1 MKRKGLA
8 VALLSVVIATVLGL
22 PTARAMQ
29 ATETDGIWLSHGYGM
44 LIEAKGEEI
53 AVYDITPVSCSPLFD
68 STALQEYH
76 VQLAVENGE
85 LIMRDNKTL
94 YITAA
99 RLESMPELCA
109 NGGMVSDDP
118 ELNFE
123 AFWHDFNDQYAFF
136 DLYGV
141 DWQAQYEQY
150 RPFVTAATTPEELF
164 TILSDMIRP
173 LNDDHISL
181 SDGVNNFSPSTSG
194 YDWLDNNPNPLAL
207 LVDVLNSVGQGQFE
221 DRVSFSPLTF
231 QFTGD
236 ETMIANDFIYYGKLS
251 DTVGYL
257 YILAESGY
265 ADDGTDVAVAEAVM
279 DRVIGELADMETIIV
294 DVRINVGGDD
304 AVALALASRFA
315 DEKRL
320 VTTKQ
325 ARDGDGFT
333 PAREFYVEPGGPQQF
348 TGSVIVLTSHLTVSA
363 GETFVLAMDVL
374 PHVTMIGD
382 NTAGAYSD
390 ILQRALPN
398 GWIFGL
404 SNEQYTAADGEVY
417 EQVGNPPDVLVPFE
431 GEQVQAGTD
440 AILDAALKMASQ

>member
-1 MKRKGLA
+1 MQSKNL
-8 VALLSVVIATVLGL
+8 VIALVTVVIATGLGL
-22 PTARAMQ
+22 PAARAQ
-29 ATETDGIWLSHGYGM
+29 DGQSPDGIWLSHGYGM
-44 LIEAKGEEI
+44 LIEINGEEAAI
-53 AVYDITPVSCSPLFD
+53 YDITPVSCSPLFD
-68 STALQEYH
+68 STALQDYH
-76 VQLAVENGE
+76 VQLEVENGE

-109 NGGMVSDDP
+109 NGGTVSDDP

-123 AFWHDFNDQYAFF
+123 ALWHDFNDQYAFF

-150 RPFVTAATTPEELF
+150 RPLVTPDTTPEELF
-164 TILSDMIRP
+164 VILSDMIRP

-181 SDGVNNFSPSTSG
+181 SNGVNNFSPSTS
-194 YDWLDNNPNPLAL
+194 YEWLDNNPNPLAL
-207 LVDVLNSVGQGQFE
+207 LVEMLNSIGEDRFE
-221 DRVSFSPLTF
+221 GRVSFNPLTF

-236 ETMIANDFIYYGKLS
+236 EALIANDFIYYGKLS
-251 DTVGYL
+251 DTVGYI

-265 ADDGTDVAVAEAVM
+265 ADDGTDVAVAEAAM
-279 DRVIGELADMETIIV
+279 DLVIGELADMETIIV

-348 TGSVIVLTSHLTVSA
+348 TGSVIVLTSRLTVSA

-398 GWIFGL
+398 GWVFGL
-404 SNEQYTAADGEVY
+404 SNEQYIAADGEVY